1 MGKAIFNWFLSM
13 RSQIVLLLAAMIQ
26 DRALTFVKVLNVDGF
41 NPFNGWL

>member
-26 DRALTFVKVLNVDGF
+26 DRALTFAKELNVDDF
-41 NPFNGWL
+41 NPVDGWL